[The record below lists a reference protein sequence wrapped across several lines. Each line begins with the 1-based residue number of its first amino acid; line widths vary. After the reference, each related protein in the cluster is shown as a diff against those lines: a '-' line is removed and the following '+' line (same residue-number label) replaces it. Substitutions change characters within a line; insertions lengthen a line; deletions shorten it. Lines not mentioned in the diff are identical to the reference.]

1 MKKICFFILAMFVVL
16 SASATDYYLTGNFN
30 NWSSNAN
37 KFTQT
42 DDGYEIT
49 VSDCFGEIK
58 VLINGQWGS
67 ENELGAVTDGDDVV
81 LGEAYTLQQGQT
93 NLKVGREGYGYMNAK
108 FKLQIVEGTYQLT
121 FVSGTEYSLVTTYQI
136 VGGYNEWKLE
146 NAIQFE
152 DVNGVLTAVVPNLTG
167 GFKIISNRSF
177 DEQWATN
184 RETNAGLEINVPYV
198 MSGKDETSEPANLT
212 FANPFASYEN
222 AKLTLL
228 VGEDGTMTL
237 TLIEGTF
244 DRTTVADWHIPG
256 SVLDWKCA
264 ETQRFS
270 PVADQEN
277 TYQITIPEFGADF
290 KLVYGNW
297 ALEFGATNG
306 QPWELN
312 EEYTCTFKGGNIH
325 AVDDAVRYTNCTIT
339 LVVDYENA
347 VVKFTVASED
357 TGEPT
362 SLQQTKVEPVATKII
377 ENGQVLIIKDGVRY
391 NMMGVKVD

>member
-1 MKKICFFILAMFVVL
+1 MKKICFFILAMFAVL

-167 GFKIISNRSF
+167 GFKIISNRSW
-177 DEQWATN
+177 DKEWGTN
-184 RETNAGLEINVPYV
+184 LTTNAGLEFNVPYV
-198 MSGKDETSEPANLT
+198 MSEKSEGQISNLSL
-212 FANPFASYEN
+212 ANPFGGYTN
-222 AKLTLL
+222 AKLTLQ
-228 VGEDGTMTL
+228 VGADGTMTL
-237 TLIEGTF
+237 TLIEGTVN
-244 DRTTVADWHIPG
+244 RTEADWYMPG
-256 SVLDWKCA
+256 TVLGWDCTDAQKL
-264 ETQRFS
+264 S
-270 PVADQEN
+270 PVAGQEN

-290 KLVYGNW
+290 KMVYGSW
-297 ALEFGATNG
+297 GLQFGATNG
-306 QPWELN
+306 QTWQLN
-312 EEYTCTFKGGNIH
+312 QEYTCSLTEENIH
-325 AVDDAVRYTNCTIT
+325 ATDDNARYTNCTVT

-362 SLQQTKVEPVATKII
+362 SLQQTEVEPVATKII

>member
-1 MKKICFFILAMFVVL
+1 MKKICFFILAMFAVL

-167 GFKIISNRSF
+167 GFKIISNRSW
-177 DEQWATN
+177 DKEWGTN
-184 RETNAGLEINVPYV
+184 LTTNAGLEFNVPYV
-198 MSGKDETSEPANLT
+198 MSEKSEGQISNLSL
-212 FANPFASYEN
+212 ANPFGGYTN
-222 AKLTLL
+222 AKLTLQ

-237 TLIEGTF
+237 TLIDGTVN
-244 DRTTVADWHIPG
+244 RTEADWYMPG
-256 SVLDWKCA
+256 EVLGWDCTDAQKL
-264 ETQRFS
+264 S
-270 PVADQEN
+270 PVEGEDN
-277 TYQITIPEFGADF
+277 IYQITIPNFGDRF
-290 KLVYGNW
+290 KFVYGNW
-297 ALEFGATNG
+297 LLQFGATG
-306 QPWELN
+306 DQKWQLN
-312 EEYTCTFKGGNIH
+312 QEYTCSLTESDIH
-325 AVDDAVRYTNCTIT
+325 AVDDAVRYTNCTVT

-362 SLQQTKVEPVATKII
+362 SLQQTEVEPVATKII